1 MDTAFLIT
9 AAAILAGAAGAMA
22 ARNLVH
28 CALCGVVSFV
38 GLAAAFLQLGAE
50 FVGFAQLLVYVGAVA
65 ILIVVALLLTR
76 NIEVPRDAQMF
87 RPWTLGLAI
96 ALLVSGAV
104 VSAILGSGMAVR
116 APSSAPLATVKGI
129 GDLLMTRYVV
139 ALEVAGVLLTV
150 ALIGAALVALK
161 ENGPGQSAKPGG
173 REAVGGRLEE

>member
-22 ARNLVH
+22 ARNVVH
-28 CALCGVVSFV
+28 CALCAVVSFA
-38 GLAAAFLQLGAE
+38 GLAAAFLQLRAE

-76 NIEVPRDAQMF
+76 NLEATHEALSF

-104 VSAILGSGMAVR
+104 VSAILGSGLTLG
-116 APSSAPLATVKGI
+116 APASAPAPTVKEI
-129 GDLLMTRYVV
+129 GNLLMTRYVV
-139 ALEVAGVLLTV
+139 ALEVVGVLLTV
-150 ALIGAALVALK
+150 ALIGAALVALR
-161 ENGPGQSAKPGG
+161 ENGPGRTAKAGEQGSGG
-173 REAVGGRLEE
+173 SRLEE